1 MNTTTGIQS
10 TGPQGLPASS
20 VPTAKADEQSVAMF
34 DQLMAAPESSSSVD
48 GPQLMEEQI
57 RLHNETARDN
67 PNADKQTADP
77 SVIENLLRPL
87 NDGAVVRDLP

>member
-34 DQLMAAPESSSSVD
+34 EQLMAAPESSSSVD

-57 RLHNETARDN
+57 RLHHETASDK
-67 PNADKQTADP
+67 PNDPKQTGDR
-77 SVIENLLRPL
+77 SLIDF
-87 NDGAVVRDLP
+87 DGKGGVVRDLP